1 MFSKYRITSVLLSVL
16 FLFNCG
22 ARKGNVQDRSDIDK
36 TVQKA
41 KEIAQLSGFQWDMA
55 SGSQIKVLLN
65 QHPYAEAI
73 VKKIPEFEK
82 ITGIKVEYAITPE
95 ENYFDKVT
103 TSLNSRT
110 GDPDVFMTGAYQI
123 WEYTGANFIQSLD
136 PFIQDSN
143 LMNPGY
149 DIDDIYPGV
158 LSTLRWDLVPG
169 HMTGSGSQWALPLGF
184 ELYTLAYNKKVF
196 KKYNL
201 TPPKTIEGLISLCE
215 KLQEFDGK
223 GTYPIALRG
232 SRNWGTIH
240 PGFMSTFAN
249 YGARDFVVENGKLV
263 SKVNS
268 PESVKMT
275 EDWVRLIKTGGAPAW
290 SSYTWYQAG
299 ADLGAGKAA
308 ILFDADINGYFQT
321 GKGASKEAKNIAWA
335 VMPLPEGQK
344 EINSNLWTWAI
355 AMNKASCNKLAAWL
369 FLQYFTSAE
378 YSLWSALEMNAV
390 DPARKSVWNN
400 PDFQAKM
407 VDREGYYESFKAT
420 IDGTRIL
427 FTPQPHFFET
437 TTEWA
442 ATLQNIVAGKYASV
456 QEGLDA
462 LKKRMDKT
470 VEDIVIE

>member
-1 MFSKYRITSVLLSVL
+1 MFSTRRNIIALLSILGLFSCGSRKDALDIGHTDKSVLE
-16 FLFNCG
+16 
-22 ARKGNVQDRSDIDK
+22 
-36 TVQKA
+36 A
-41 KEIAQLSGFQWDMA
+41 KKIAEVGGFRWDMA
-55 SGSQIKVLLN
+55 SGVSIKVLLN

-73 VKKIPEFEK
+73 IQKIPDFEK
-82 ITGIKVEYAITPE
+82 FTGIEVDYAITPE

-110 GDPDVFMTGAYQI
+110 GEPDIFMTGAYQV
-123 WEYTGANFIQSLD
+123 WEYAGANFIQSLD

-143 LMNPGY
+143 LLNPDY
-149 DIDDIYPGV
+149 RIDDIYPGV
-158 LSTLRWDLVPG
+158 LGTLRWDRVPG
-169 HMTGSGSQWALPLGF
+169 HLTGTGSQWALPLGF
-184 ELYTLAYNKKVF
+184 ELYSLAYNKVVF
-196 KKYNL
+196 EKFGLK
-201 TPPKTIEGLISLCE
+201 PPKTIAELIKICE
-215 KLQEFDGK
+215 TLQEFDGR
-223 GTYPIALRG
+223 GSYPIALRG

-249 YGARDFVVENGKLV
+249 YGARDFAVENGKLV

-275 EDWVRLIKTGGAPAW
+275 EDWVKLIKIGGSPSW

-308 ILFDADINGYFQT
+308 MLFDADINGYFQT
-321 GKGASKEAKNIAWA
+321 GKGASKEAVNIAWA
-335 VMPLPEGQK
+335 VMPLSEGQK

-355 AMNKASCNKLAAWL
+355 AMNKASNNKLAAWL
-369 FLQYFTSAE
+369 FLQYFTSAD

-390 DPARKSVWNN
+390 DPARKSVWDN
-400 PDFQAKM
+400 PDFKLKM
-407 VDREGYYESFKAT
+407 ADREGYYETFKAT

-442 ATLQNIVAGKYASV
+442 ATLQSIVAGKYSSV
-456 QEGLDA
+456 QEGLDI
-462 LKKRMDKT
+462 LKKKMDEA
-470 VEDIVIE
+470 VEDIIIE

>member
-1 MFSKYRITSVLLSVL
+1 MSHKYGMLFFIGAALLLYS
-16 FLFNCG
+16 CDS
-22 ARKGNVQDRSDIDK
+22 GNKQSHNRSSGDK
-36 TVQKA
+36 SLRQ
-41 KEIAQLSGFQWDMA
+41 AQEVAGTGGFRWDMA
-55 SGSQIKVLLN
+55 SGSAIKVLLN
-65 QHPYAEAI
+65 QHPYSEAI
-73 VKKIPEFEK
+73 IKKIPDFEK
-82 ITGIKVEYAITPE
+82 VTGIRVEYAITPE

-110 GDPDVFMTGAYQI
+110 GDPDIFMTGAYQI
-123 WEYTGANFIQSLD
+123 WEYAGADFIQNLD

-143 LMNPGY
+143 LLSPDY
-149 DIDDIYPGV
+149 DIEDIYPGV
-158 LSTLRWDLVPG
+158 LGTLRWDLVPG
-169 HMTGSGSQWALPLGF
+169 HMTGRGPLWALPLGF
-184 ELYTLAYNKKVF
+184 ELYSLAYNKKVF
-196 KKYNL
+196 EKFGL
-201 TPPKTIEGLISLCE
+201 TPPKTMEELITVCE
-215 KLQEFDGK
+215 KLREFDGK

-249 YGARDFVVENGKLV
+249 YGARDFAVENGRLV

-290 SSYTWYQAG
+290 SGYTWYQAG

-308 ILFDADINGYFQT
+308 MLFDADINGYFQT
-321 GKGASKEAKNIAWA
+321 GKGASKEAENIAWT
-335 VMPLPEGQK
+335 VMPLPAGQD

-355 AMNKASCNKLAAWL
+355 AMNKASRNKLAAWL
-369 FLQYFTSAE
+369 FLQYFTGAE

-400 PDFQAKM
+400 PEFQAKM
-407 VDREGYYESFKAT
+407 ADREGYYETFQAT

-442 ATLQNIVAGKYASV
+442 ATLQSIVAGKYTSV
-456 QEGLDA
+456 QDA
-462 LKKRMDKT
+462 LDILKRKMDEA
-470 VEDIVIE
+470 VEDVVIE

>member
-1 MFSKYRITSVLLSVL
+1 MFSIQRSAVFILSSILLFSCGNRRDTSDI
-16 FLFNCG
+16 
-22 ARKGNVQDRSDIDK
+22 AHIDKAVQD
-36 TVQKA
+36 A
-41 KEIAQLSGFQWDMA
+41 KETAQAGGFRWNMA
-55 SGSQIKVLLN
+55 SGASIKVLLN

-73 VKKIPEFEK
+73 IKKIPDFEER
-82 ITGIKVEYAITPE
+82 TGIKVDYAITPE

-110 GDPDVFMTGAYQI
+110 GDPDIFMTGAYQV
-123 WEYTGANFIQSLD
+123 WEYAGANFIQSLD

-143 LMNPGY
+143 LMNPNY
-149 DIDDIYPGV
+149 NIEDIYPGV
-158 LSTLRWDLVPG
+158 LGTLRWDLIPG
-169 HMTGSGSQWALPLGF
+169 HMTGGGSQWALPLGF
-184 ELYTLAYNKKVF
+184 ELYSLAYNKKVF
-196 KKYNL
+196 KKFGL
-201 TPPKTIEGLISLCE
+201 TAPKTMAELFSICE

-249 YGARDFVVENGKLV
+249 YGGQDFVVENGMLV

-275 EDWVRLIKTGGAPAW
+275 EDWVKLIEVGGAPSW

-308 ILFDADINGYFQT
+308 MLFDADINGYFQT
-321 GKGASKEAKNIAWA
+321 GKGASKEAANIAWA

-355 AMNKASCNKLAAWL
+355 AMNKASNNKLAAWL
-369 FLQYFTSAE
+369 FVQYFTSAD

-390 DPARKSVWNN
+390 DPARKSVWDN
-400 PDFQAKM
+400 PDFKVKM
-407 VDREGYYESFKAT
+407 ANREGYYETFKAT

-442 ATLQNIVAGKYASV
+442 ATLQSIVAGKYSSV
-456 QEGLDA
+456 QEGLDI
-462 LKKRMDKT
+462 LKKKMDEA
-470 VEDIVIE
+470 VEDVIIE